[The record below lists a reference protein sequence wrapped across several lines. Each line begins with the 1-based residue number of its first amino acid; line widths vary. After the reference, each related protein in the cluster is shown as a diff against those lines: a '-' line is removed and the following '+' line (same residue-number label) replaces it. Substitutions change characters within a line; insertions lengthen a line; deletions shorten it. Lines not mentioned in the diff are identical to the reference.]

1 MSYRKFKADYL
12 FDGYDLLNDENVLI
26 TKGDGTIE
34 GIVNQR
40 DAGEDP
46 EKLTGILSPG
56 FVNAHCHLEL
66 SHLKGRIPM
75 KTGLVEFVL
84 SVVAQRKN
92 VPGEILESIQA
103 AEKEMLE
110 AGIVAVGDICNT
122 SDTLAQKSGKQFYYY
137 NFIELA
143 GWQADQARSRFDFG
157 KSLYDRFAE
166 MAGDEDHLSICPHAP
181 YSVSNPLWKLL
192 GDGFPQKTITMHN
205 QETATEDAFF
215 ISGRGGLTEMY
226 KRMKIDI
233 TDFSGTGMG
242 SLPYCLP
249 MLERAKN
256 IILVHNT
263 YSSAEDLDM
272 AGNFNRNL
280 FFCLC
285 PNANLFIEDRLPDI
299 PEMIRLN
306 ANIVIGTDSLA
317 SNHRLSVLEEMKTIR
332 KYFPDIEVSCLL
344 KWATSNGARALQYE
358 NELGDFKKGK
368 KPGIVIIESRR
379 NELIDQESSCRRI
392 L

>member
-1 MSYRKFKADYL
+1 
-12 FDGYDLLNDENVLI
+12 
-26 TKGDGTIE
+26 
-34 GIVNQR
+34 
-40 DAGEDP
+40 
-46 EKLTGILSPG
+46 
-56 FVNAHCHLEL
+56 
-66 SHLKGRIPM
+66 M

-84 SVVAQRKN
+84 SVMGKREN
-92 VPGEILESIQA
+92 DPGEILESIQA
-103 AEKEMLE
+103 AEKEMLA

-122 SDTLAQKSGKQFYYY
+122 SHTLAQKSGKRLQYY

-143 GWQADQARSRFDFG
+143 GWQPDQAGSRFDSG
-157 KSLYDRFAE
+157 KSLYNQFAE
-166 MAGDEDHLSICPHAP
+166 MAGDEDHLSISPHAP

-205 QETATEDAFF
+205 QETAAEDAFF
-215 ISGRGGLTEMY
+215 ISGCGGLTGMY
-226 KRMKIDI
+226 RKMKIDI
-233 TDFSGTGMG
+233 GDFCGTGAG

-249 MLERAKN
+249 LLGRAKN

-263 YSSAEDLDM
+263 YSSVKDLAM
-272 AGNFNRNL
+272 AVNFSRNL

-299 PEMIRLN
+299 AEMIRLN

-317 SNHRLSVLEEMKTIR
+317 SNRQLSVLEEMKTIR
-332 KYFPDIEVSCLL
+332 KNFPEIEVSRLL
-344 KWATSNGARALQYE
+344 KWATSNGACALQYE

-368 KPGIVIIESRR
+368 KPGIVIIESPG
-379 NELIDQESSCRRI
+379 NGLIDQESSCRRI